1 MPTWSYDVHACE
13 SDSHD
18 KFCAMTRVAEYPG
31 ERWKD
36 AYRDAAGR
44 PHAFVMLRNTAN
56 GREAASFK
64 HTAGGGIC
72 ETCERHR
79 GPAYDMV
86 GLGLVYLC
94 DQCIR
99 GFYQDA
105 CDRAKANGWYRPDP
119 YRPALEK
126 ALS

>member
-1 MPTWSYDVHACE
+1 MPWSYDVHTCE

-18 KFCAMTRVAEYPG
+18 SFCAMKRVGEYG
-31 ERWKD
+31 EDWKAAYKD
-36 AYRDAAGR
+36 AAER
-44 PHAFVMLRNTAN
+44 PHAFVMRRNTAN
-56 GREAASFK
+56 DRQVVSFK
-64 HTAGGGIC
+64 HTAGGGLC
-72 ETCERHR
+72 HTCARYR

-94 DQCIR
+94 DRCIR

-105 CDRAKANGWYRPDP
+105 CDRAKAYGRYRPEP